1 MLGAGLYGA
10 TAVDGTGATVR
21 GSRTRSSPRRSG
33 RWPALTGSAL
43 DLGAYGFPRAGTG
56 ERRMAVLPGRGST
69 ARRGHIPTAARETEA
84 APPPDG
90 STGPGEVTGSCSSTA
105 GGLPVLAVA
114 AAVLLLAR
122 RRSVNSR
129 S

>member
-1 MLGAGLYGA
+1 MARA
-10 TAVDGTGATVR
+10 A
-21 GSRTRSSPRRSG
+21 
-33 RWPALTGSAL
+33 GSAL
-43 DLGAYGFPRAGTG
+43 DLGAYGFPRAGDGGTPDG
-56 ERRMAVLPGRGST
+56 GAPDGG
-69 ARRGHIPTAARETEA
+69 APPDAGAPDGGAGDGGG
-84 APPPDG
+84 PPPDG